1 MSLSASG
8 QPLHSRTLSVTL
20 TQAEPPRVAFA
31 AYVLDLR
38 KRGIAPVGGDLQG
51 PGVIHHML
59 LDGVIDRAS
68 GRLDTIGARMPAVAF
83 EASPATGGESCR
95 DLIGRVDSLGGAP
108 LDGGYARA
116 LGSEIGGPRGCSH
129 ILTLAHLLGPTA
141 GWAFA
146 ADAHLHGSAPARRL
160 GERIFRRDITVDGY
174 ETRPVSWRG
183 AAARDLPLRPAPAL
197 ARAMDRFAAQTE
209 VVARADLDEGSAAG
223 ELQIAAAPHP
233 PPSSARPW
241 CERSDAAA
249 ALVGQSLRSGISA
262 AILGHFAAAPDDA
275 PLRDARCSFA
285 DVSSVSPPSTS
296 GRWHRPVAPPSRP
309 WRLPDSCWMWRRGG
323 GWDYGAGTEAAA
335 RGVVDYD

>member
-8 QPLHSRTLSVTL
+8 LPLHSRTLSVTL

-59 LDGVIDRAS
+59 LDGVIDRAT

-83 EASPATGGESCR
+83 EASPATGAESCR
-95 DLIGRVDSLGGAP
+95 DLIGRVDHLAGVP
-108 LDGGYARA
+108 LDGGYART

-146 ADAHLHGSAPARRL
+146 ADARLHRGVPARRL

-174 ETRPVSWRG
+174 ETAPG
-183 AAARDLPLRPAPAL
+183 ELALTLQLNDLLFAPAPAL

-209 VVARADLDEGSAAG
+209 ITARATLAMKDLLLG
-223 ELQIAAAPHP
+223 ELQISERRRSAAEISQAEW
-233 PPSSARPW
+233 R
-241 CERSDAAA
+241 ERSDAAA
-249 ALVGQSLRSGISA
+249 ALVGQSLRSGISG

-275 PLRDARCSFA
+275 PLRDALLQLAPTLVQCFA
-285 DVSSVSPPSTS
+285 ALDIWSMAST
-296 GRWHRPVAPPSRP
+296 GGTATAADIGG
-309 WRLPDSCWMWRRGG
+309 LPDSCWMWRRGG
-323 GWDYGAGTEAAA
+323 ALGRTVRED
-335 RGVVDYD
+335 